1 MDEYETGNLSADR
14 DPVQEVE
21 GEAENQSD
29 DPDPD
34 QEIEVKADNQ
44 SPDPDQEVECEM
56 DTISVDVS
64 LWGQHYCQCSRIF
77 TPRRGQR

>member
-1 MDEYETGNLSADR
+1 MDEDETGNLSADC

-21 GEAENQSD
+21 GETENQSD

-34 QEIEVKADNQ
+34 KEIEVKADNQ
-44 SPDPDQEVECEM
+44 SPDPDQEVEGEM

-64 LWGQHYCQCSRIF
+64 LGGATLLTVF
-77 TPRRGQR
+77 